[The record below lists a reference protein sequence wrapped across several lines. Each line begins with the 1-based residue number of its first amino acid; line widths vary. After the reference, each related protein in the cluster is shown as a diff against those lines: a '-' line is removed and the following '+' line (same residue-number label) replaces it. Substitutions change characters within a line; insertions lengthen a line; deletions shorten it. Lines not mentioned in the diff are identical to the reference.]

1 MKAPSLPRRDFLK
14 LSATGV
20 ASGVLGLG
28 SSAQIRAAESRKA
41 SDPIRLI
48 VRGDDM
54 GFSHSGNEALIK
66 CHREGIESSIEVIA
80 PAPWFPE
87 AVRLLA
93 ENSGID
99 VGVHL
104 ALT

>member
-1 MKAPSLPRRDFLK
+1 MPHPISRREF
-14 LSATGV
+14 
-20 ASGVLGLG
+20 LGLTAG
-28 SSAQIRAAESRKA
+28 AALAATLRGAEPSRGA
-41 SDPIRLI
+41 PIRLI

-66 CHREGIESSIEVIA
+66 CFREGIETSIEIIA
-80 PAPWFPE
+80 PSPWFPE

-93 ENSGID
+93 GNPNVD

-104 ALT
+104 ALTSEWDNVK